1 MSSGSDGESPVR
13 PSEALL
19 WHPIFCLL
27 RGSGI
32 GFCAT
37 LALSKGRPA
46 QADHRLRPEAALPR
60 SPNTSGKHEFQ
71 RVRRLR
77 PSENSL
83 LEQRTKTSTI
93 LLAPKAA
100 AFLGPR
106 TTTEE
111 HIYGCMSD
119 DWVCIGKVIY
129 LSILVS
135 IYSCI

>member
-1 MSSGSDGESPVR
+1 MGQDPTGASMSF
-13 PSEALL
+13 SE
-19 WHPIFCLL
+19 CV
-27 RGSGI
+27 
-32 GFCAT
+32 
-37 LALSKGRPA
+37 
-46 QADHRLRPEAALPR
+46 DY
-60 SPNTSGKHEFQ
+60 
-71 RVRRLR
+71 R

-129 LSILVS
+129 LSMYTAVLAEVIGYRDVVIS
-135 IYSCI
+135 I